1 VLNTNSFQC
10 GELDLVDRR
19 ISRFNHS
26 CKPNC
31 AILFGNL
38 ADIRVIVVEGIQSGE
53 EMTIHYL
60 PLDWASL
67 GPSPPRTGAPEG
79 SQGRLGIRL
88 HVPALRAANCH
99 LSRTRSS
106 SVKTN
111 VANDAGNAAQAARK
125 FCHVLCQGLGH

>member
-1 VLNTNSFQC
+1 MLNTNSFQC

-67 GPSPPRTGAPEG
+67 GPSPAQERQKAPKEDWG
-79 SQGRLGIRL
+79 FD
-88 HVPALRAANCH
+88 CM
-99 LSRTRSS
+99 
-106 SVKTN
+106 
-111 VANDAGNAAQAARK
+111 
-125 FCHVLCQGLGH
+125 CQRCERQTAI